1 MEAIFK
7 PMAKISRGDVVIA
20 RINHDGFV
28 KVRPVVVVQ
37 NDRNN
42 ARLTNV
48 IVAMITSNTRLV
60 GNEPTQVLIDLAT
73 SSGKQ
78 SGLAQ
83 TSVVKC
89 ENLYTI
95 SSQRLRNIG
104 SLSSALMQQVDAA
117 LKASLQLK

>member
-7 PMAKISRGDVVIA
+7 PMAKINRGDVVIA
-20 RINHDGFV
+20 RINQDGFV

-60 GNEPTQVLIDLAT
+60 GTESTQVLIDLAT
-73 SSGKQ
+73 SDGKQ

-89 ENLYTI
+89 ENLYTTT
-95 SSQRLRNIG
+95 SQRLRNIG
-104 SLSSALMQQVDAA
+104 R
-117 LKASLQLK
+117 SLQCSNAAGRCRSKRVSGS